1 MIRVEMREDDV
12 LDALGSDTRPA
23 ELRGHLVRTVE
34 LEPGEAEKGVPA
46 REVPGL
52 GRSGRLSGVE
62 QTAAGRVI
70 DEVRA
75 EARRPPSR
83 RSRIGAPSRRACFAR
98 TTPVVMR
105 RIEIRSVASTQQ
117 MLRDGHRDRGDADEV
132 VDRVEPHAGGSAFM
146 PIRARR
152 RR

>member
-46 REVPGL
+46 RKYGL

-70 DEVRA
+70 DEVRVHRKHVVLPVVDHVSERLLGGLA
-75 EARRPPSR
+75 SLERR
-83 RSRIGAPSRRACFAR
+83 RS
-98 TTPVVMR
+98 
-105 RIEIRSVASTQQ
+105 
-117 MLRDGHRDRGDADEV
+117 
-132 VDRVEPHAGGSAFM
+132 
-146 PIRARR
+146 
-152 RR
+152 